1 MSTSRVRLADAYG
14 ELRPTV
20 PLLILGVALVLV
32 VLAVVLIVR
41 SQRPRR
47 PRGRTSAGPG
57 RSPREGD

>member
-1 MSTSRVRLADAYG
+1 MRLADSYG

-41 SQRPRR
+41 SQRPRP
-47 PRGRTSAGPG
+47 PRSRTSARPG
-57 RSPREGD
+57 RGPREGD